1 MKKIIY
7 LIITLLL
14 LFSVS
19 VTAED
24 NKNFT
29 FGYSEDLTVCTQ
41 DDIPSENGMI
51 FGAKEEDFKKYM
63 KENSIILYAVD
74 NNNSFV
80 ISVTC
85 DQTQFTKDLIS
96 LSSLSDD
103 DLSGVAK
110 ELVEGECTIAKTH
123 DTVYIVKE
131 GTEKG
136 LENYFTRQYITVEN
150 GNLYVINFT
159 FPNDSVVDIN
169 RIDSIVSGIS
179 YSEKAET
186 NVFLIVVIAV
196 VILALVV
203 FMAIVTVTVIKDLK
217 IKKETAEE
225 NSN

>member
-1 MKKIIY
+1 MKKIIS
-7 LIITLLL
+7 LIFTLLL

-19 VTAED
+19 VSAEGEKD
-24 NKNFT
+24 FVL
-29 FGYSEDLTVCTQ
+29 GYSENLTVCTQ
-41 DDIPSENGMI
+41 NEIPSENGMI
-51 FGAKEEDFKKYM
+51 FGVKEEDFKKYM
-63 KENSIILYAVD
+63 KDNSLILYAVD

-85 DQTQFTKDLIS
+85 DKTKFTKDIVS

-110 ELVEGECTIAKTH
+110 ELVEGECNIAKTH

-159 FPNDSVVDIN
+159 FPEDSVVDIN
-169 RIDSIVSGIS
+169 RIDSIVSGIR

-186 NVFLIVVIAV
+186 NIFLIVVIAV

-203 FMAIVTVTVIKDLK
+203 FMTVVAVTVIKDIK
-217 IKKETAEE
+217 VKKETTEE
-225 NSN
+225 KTE